1 MYLAYLDQHH
11 DQLNNHIFLYNQMQQ
26 QMLMDIHHNKHELK
40 YFKYFSFLITEKENT
55 FFYILSGFAF
65 FRLINFCDFSFR

>member
-11 DQLNNHIFLYNQMQQ
+11 DQLNNHKFLYNQMQQ

-40 YFKYFSFLITEKENT
+40 YYI
-55 FFYILSGFAF
+55 FYNKKKKDFNLLSGLEF

>member
-11 DQLNNHIFLYNQMQQ
+11 YQLNNYKFLCNQMQQ

-40 YFKYFSFLITEKENT
+40 Y
-55 FFYILSGFAF
+55 
-65 FRLINFCDFSFR
+65 